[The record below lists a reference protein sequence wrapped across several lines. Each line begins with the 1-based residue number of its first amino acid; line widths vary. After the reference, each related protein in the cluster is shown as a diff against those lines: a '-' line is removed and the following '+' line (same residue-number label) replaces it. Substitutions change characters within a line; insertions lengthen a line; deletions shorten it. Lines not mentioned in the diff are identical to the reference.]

1 LLSRSVWQRANVIAA
16 RTEWLTISQVCE
28 ELGVGRST
36 IDMWRRLG
44 TGPTF
49 VRLPNNSLR
58 IRRADLEAWIDGL
71 EAA

>member
-1 LLSRSVWQRANVIAA
+1 MSAKSP
-16 RTEWLTISQVCE
+16 EWLTISQVCE
-28 ELGVGRST
+28 ELGVSRST

-58 IRRADLEAWIDGL
+58 IRRAEFELWINGL